1 MKSDQKLKEMFKVF
15 VDEDGVI
22 NLDFLIEERGDE
34 ENTRIAEIV
43 KEEVLEIFK
52 KNPKK
57 KYNFL
62 VDLLPLGQGG
72 YFTSK
77 ARKIYIELGS
87 HYQVKKVAVL
97 GGSIYTKT
105 AVIFILSVSGR
116 GGTTRWFKSK
126 KEAMAWMKKKD

>member
-1 MKSDQKLKEMFKVF
+1 MKSDQELKKVFKVF
-15 VDEDGVI
+15 VDEDNII
-22 NLDFLIEERGDE
+22 NLVFLIEERE
-34 ENTRIAEIV
+34 KAENTRIAEIV
-43 KEEVLEIFK
+43 KEEVLEVFK
-52 KNPKK
+52 NNSRK

-72 YFTSK
+72 YFTNE

-97 GGSIYTKT
+97 GGSVYTKT

-116 GGTTRWFKSK
+116 GGFTRWFKTK
-126 KEAMAWMKKKD
+126 KEAVSWLKKKD